1 MITQKKLMRQ
11 KGRANSMTDN
21 MQYLIDTVTVM
32 INRKYDD
39 ELPTLEQINA
49 ESDAMRAALNSL
61 YPISDEEF
69 AQVKKTLASNI
80 LHTIGVAIT
89 LKGTDS
95 AHQSWYLVQENDG
108 FYWDRY
114 RTYLKNIK
122 HWGIKVVNRLNET
135 TNGIMDDLGNPKDHA
150 RPFQR
155 RGSCLEMCSLER
167 PQHTRQSA
175 IKPLMQDIE

>member
-11 KGRANSMTDN
+11 KKRVNSMTDN

-49 ESDAMRAALNSL
+49 ESDAMRAALNLL

-69 AQVKKTLASNI
+69 TQVKKALASNI

-89 LKGTDS
+89 FL
-95 AHQSWYLVQENDG
+95 
-108 FYWDRY
+108 
-114 RTYLKNIK
+114 
-122 HWGIKVVNRLNET
+122 
-135 TNGIMDDLGNPKDHA
+135 
-150 RPFQR
+150 
-155 RGSCLEMCSLER
+155 LE
-167 PQHTRQSA
+167 
-175 IKPLMQDIE
+175 